1 MLNNPNLDLNKEDN
15 FQYKQENNI
24 QNIENPNQLNYEIDN
39 KVQNIKEF
47 SSTKNNPNNHKINM
61 IDDEMNINLDN
72 YDSDIDDPKYRLNSD
87 LYLNQNN
94 NEIIVDENINNNF
107 FPNKYDTFQ
116 NNISQNKLSVS
127 NKNSNNHL
135 NCFKYHDYDNI
146 FNQDNLIQN
155 KSVLELQNENNLLK
169 EELYK
174 RAEIIK
180 NKDETIAEFQSL
192 VATFK
197 TKFEQYEDKNNQLK
211 QHISLLEKQLKT
223 KNNEIILNS
232 NKKETKKEIDI
243 NVNNNLLFKQH
254 IKDLETDYET
264 KFKKL
269 NEKYKEKEN
278 IWRKEKNDE
287 ILKINKNIED
297 KKLENER
304 LKEEISNY
312 KIEISSLKAQIENN
326 DYEKNSFL
334 EQKDKENI
342 KLKEKISEKDKE
354 INDIENNYKE
364 KISKLEEQINLAKE
378 ENINLLN
385 EINDFQDKGNEYE
398 SEIINLKNANDMLN
412 SELNQTNI
420 NIQNKDV
427 VIEQLKQ
434 QIEEL
439 NNILVQSEEDL
450 KTFEENKQQEFTEY
464 SNQIELLIQEKNI
477 LQAQNIELTENLSLA
492 NENLKKFN
500 DLISDKY
507 ANIEAELLKQTN
519 LNENLEKKYKGAIK
533 HMKNRQNILNQENSQ
548 LKEIIN
554 NNNINREQRDI
565 NNQNKINLSMHNM
578 EINKNDISK
587 INDNNMINLNMTS
600 NKYIENY
607 SQDLLNNMNFNN
619 NLNYT
624 YNAINTSSYIDTKEA
639 GQKKTLNEFKMLLS
653 RIDERLDMP

>member
-1 MLNNPNLDLNKEDN
+1 
-15 FQYKQENNI
+15 
-24 QNIENPNQLNYEIDN
+24 
-39 KVQNIKEF
+39 
-47 SSTKNNPNNHKINM
+47 M

-87 LYLNQNN
+87 LYLNQKN
-94 NEIIVDENINNNF
+94 NELIVDENINNNY

-155 KSVLELQNENNLLK
+155 KSLLELQNENNLLK

-197 TKFEQYEDKNNQLK
+197 TKFEQYEAKNNQLK
-211 QHISLLEKQLKT
+211 QHISFLEKQLKT

-269 NEKYKEKEN
+269 NENYKEKEN
-278 IWRKEKNDE
+278 IWKKEKNDE
-287 ILKINKNIED
+287 ILKINKNFED

-464 SNQIELLIQEKNI
+464 SNQIELLNQEKNI

-500 DLISDKY
+500 DLISEKY

-600 NKYIENY
+600 NKYIEND

-624 YNAINTSSYIDTKEA
+624 YNAINTSSYVDTKEA